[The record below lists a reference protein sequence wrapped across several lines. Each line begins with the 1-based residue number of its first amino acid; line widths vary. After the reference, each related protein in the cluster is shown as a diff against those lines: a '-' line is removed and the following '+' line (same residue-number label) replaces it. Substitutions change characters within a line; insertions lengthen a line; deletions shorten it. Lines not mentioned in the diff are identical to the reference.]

1 MCFYLLSWSMRM
13 IIASGGYVSITD
25 EVLHWIFAL
34 ELTSFESCSDAG
46 VYFYVCIPVDKYNA
60 LYILWAISSCY
71 MKSTKPEATLLT
83 IRNKSL
89 LSISLT
95 HRIFAELLCALC
107 ICLYV
112 YPFVRPSVCPMV
124 RLSTPLPLS
133 LSNSLSV
140 PLSPFLLLSLCLSVC
155 LSLSPLQALINS
167 SQSIMGPPQEL
178 LG

>member
-1 MCFYLLSWSMRM
+1 
-13 IIASGGYVSITD
+13 
-25 EVLHWIFAL
+25 
-34 ELTSFESCSDAG
+34 
-46 VYFYVCIPVDKYNA
+46 
-60 LYILWAISSCY
+60 

-112 YPFVRPSVCPMV
+112 YPFVRPSVQWSVCPP
-124 RLSTPLPLS
+124 RFLFLS
-133 LSNSLSV
+133 LTPSLS
-140 PLSPFLLLSLCLSVC
+140 LFLLSSSSLSLCLSVC

>member
-25 EVLHWIFAL
+25 EVLHWLFAL

-112 YPFVRPSVCPMV
+112 YPFVRPSVQWSVCPP
-124 RLSTPLPLS
+124 RFLFLS
-133 LSNSLSV
+133 LTPSLSLFLLSSSSLSV
-140 PLSPFLLLSLCLSVC
+140 SLSASLFLLFKL
-155 LSLSPLQALINS
+155 
-167 SQSIMGPPQEL
+167 
-178 LG
+178 